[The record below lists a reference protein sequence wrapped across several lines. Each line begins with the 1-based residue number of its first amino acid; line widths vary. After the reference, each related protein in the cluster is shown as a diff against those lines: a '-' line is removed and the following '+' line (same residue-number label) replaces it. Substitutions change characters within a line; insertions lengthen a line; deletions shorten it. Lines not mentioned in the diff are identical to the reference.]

1 MDQRDETIKKLEAA
15 KQQLTENLQKTQA
28 DYNKAINDLKT
39 SKEAQTSLANELAL
53 AQNKLETG
61 GLGEDKEKT
70 LREEIAHLQNDLA
83 IVNESFVKA
92 KKRNTELQAEIEKV
106 KDSTYSIEAQKA
118 ELQIERQSRCVLS
131 VSSETVSDENMV

>member
-61 GLGEDKEKT
+61 GLREDKRKDTEKKS
-70 LREEIAHLQNDLA
+70 LIFKM
-83 IVNESFVKA
+83 IW
-92 KKRNTELQAEIEKV
+92 
-106 KDSTYSIEAQKA
+106 
-118 ELQIERQSRCVLS
+118 QS
-131 VSSETVSDENMV
+131 